1 MFPKKGKSFPE
12 SIRTARQGL
21 NYVTVVAAGL
31 RKELGDT
38 HQAIK
43 TIMKWTGANE
53 RTVKNWLA
61 GRYGP
66 NGEHLVHLLRHSDEV
81 FDAFLRLAG
90 REQAIAGE
98 NLVTVRDALAEALVK
113 IDLSMDAK
121 RRMR

>member
-1 MFPKKGKSFPE
+1 MFPKKCKSFPGTT
-12 SIRTARQGL
+12 RTTRQGV
-21 NYVTVVAAGL
+21 NYVSVVAAGL

-38 HQAIK
+38 HRAVKTVIK
-43 TIMKWTGANE
+43 CTGANE

-81 FDAFLRLAG
+81 FDAFLHLAG

-98 NLVTVRDALAEALVK
+98 NLVTVREALAEVLV
-113 IDLSMDAK
+113 
-121 RRMR
+121 

>member
-1 MFPKKGKSFPE
+1 MFSKKCKSFPG
-12 SIRTARQGL
+12 TARTTRQGV
-21 NYVTVVAAGL
+21 NYVSVVAAGL
-31 RKELGDT
+31 QAELGDT
-38 HQAIK
+38 HRAVK
-43 TIMKWTGANE
+43 TVMKWTGANE

-98 NLVTVRDALAEALVK
+98 NLITVRDALAEALVK

-121 RRMR
+121 RRTR